1 MSDIKIQPS
10 ATGSGTVTITA
21 PTTNT
26 ARVITLPD
34 SAGTLLDENSSVP
47 SANLTGTVVDARIS
61 ALTASKLT
69 GDLPAI
75 SGVNV
80 TNVHAVNS
88 GRKNLI
94 INGGFD
100 VAQRATSATGLGSAS
115 GYFTLDRWNVTTST
129 TGRFTMSQ
137 STDAPIG
144 FSKSMKLDC
153 TTADTSIAANEY
165 SVLGQVIEA
174 QNIQGMAR
182 GTSGAKE
189 VTVSFYVKGNASTT
203 YVCELQGEGRDL
215 SKTFNVTTAWEKVE
229 LTFPADTNAAA
240 APTYD
245 NTAGIYLYI
254 WVQAGSTYSGGS
266 AIPTAWADQPNANR
280 CVGIGNFFSSTSN
293 ELYMTGVQ
301 IEVGSVA
308 TDFEH
313 RSYGEELAL
322 CQRYFSR
329 QTNLWSD
336 TGGTSGHRFA
346 PRIFYPVTMRS
357 VATVTLS
364 SVTTSNMTAPTP
376 NAMSKDGTVLYAN
389 LTTTTVDGSFTV
401 GVLTADAEL

>member
-1 MSDIKIQPS
+1 MSRALS
-10 ATGSGTVTITA
+10 
-21 PTTNT
+21 
-26 ARVITLPD
+26 
-34 SAGTLLDENSSVP
+34 
-47 SANLTGTVVDARIS
+47 IS
-61 ALTASKLT
+61 ALNTVEVGATADQTKADIDSL
-69 GDLPAI
+69 GI
-75 SGVNV
+75 NR
-80 TNVHAVNS
+80 
-88 GRKNLI
+88 GRNNLI
-94 INGGFD
+94 INGNMN
-100 VAQRATSATGLGSAS
+100 VAQRANSATGLGSAT

-153 TTADTSIAANEY
+153 TTADTSIAAGEY
-165 SVLGQVIEA
+165 SILTQAIEA

-203 YVCELQGEGRDL
+203 YVCELQDGGGREL

-254 WVQAGSTYSGGS
+254 WVQAGSTFSGGS
-266 AIPTAWADQPNANR
+266 AIPTSWANQPNANR

-301 IEVGSVA
+301 IEVGSTA

-313 RSYGEELAL
+313 RIYGEELAS
-322 CQRYFSR
+322 CQRYYYKIGGLAVNQPICNISV
-329 QTNLWSD
+329 WSGSD
-336 TGGTSGHRFA
+336 NYGVIDFPHE
-346 PRIFYPVTMRS
+346 MR
-357 VATVTLS
+357 
-364 SVTTSNMTAPTP
+364 TAPTVTI
-376 NAMSKDGTVLYAN
+376 AGATSYTLLVDAVTATSTSLVIQGITKQSCELLIRRSGVFGGGKSGWVRGT
-389 LTTTTVDGSFTV
+389 
-401 GVLTADAEL
+401 TATITEFNAEL

>member
-1 MSDIKIQPS
+1 MSKARNLSLLSTVEAGATTDQTKADI
-10 ATGSGTVTITA
+10 
-21 PTTNT
+21 N
-26 ARVITLPD
+26 
-34 SAGTLLDENSSVP
+34 
-47 SANLTGTVVDARIS
+47 
-61 ALTASKLT
+61 AL
-69 GDLPAI
+69 GI
-75 SGVNV
+75 NR
-80 TNVHAVNS
+80 

-94 INGGFD
+94 INGD
-100 VAQRATSATGLGSAS
+100 MNVAQRATSATGVGATT
-115 GYFTLDRWNVTTST
+115 GYFTLDRWKCVTST

-144 FSKSMKLDC
+144 FSKSIKLDC

-165 SVLGQVIEA
+165 SILTQSIEA

-203 YVCELQGEGRDL
+203 YVCELQDGEGREL

-229 LTFPADTNAAA
+229 LTFPVDTNSAA

-245 NTAGIYLYI
+245 NTDGIILYFWI
-254 WVQAGSTYSGGS
+254 QAGSNFSGGS

-313 RSYGEELAL
+313 RSYGEEFAL
-322 CQRYFSR
+322 CQRYYQARSLTDYIAFHYSSYAYSVIPLGIEMRASPTVTTVGQGTAYYEAGTARNFSVSSVAATSSR
-329 QTNLWSD
+329 VNIVGTV
-336 TGGTSGHRFA
+336 TGGTQGYSGT
-346 PRIFYPVTMRS
+346 FYPTYQAS
-357 VATVTLS
+357 
-364 SVTTSNMTAPTP
+364 
-376 NAMSKDGTVLYAN
+376 
-389 LTTTTVDGSFTV
+389 
-401 GVLTADAEL
+401 AEL